1 MGHALLGVGGS
12 IITLEDAEEHV
23 TEDGLGIDA
32 SAVRLIVEVV
42 SPGSDGTTRDRRA
55 YARAGIPVH
64 VLIDDHDDGGTVTVL
79 SAPDPEAAIHADEVR
94 TAYGYGSGATV
105 PEGPAKGFTIGEEIT
120 GPRRGV

>member
-1 MGHALLGVGGS
+1 MW
-12 IITLEDAEEHV
+12 DAEEHV

-42 SPGSDGTTRDRRA
+42 SPGGDGITRDRTRKRRA

-79 SAPDPEAAIHADEVR
+79 SAPDPEAAIYADEVR
-94 TAYGYGSGATV
+94 TAYGSGATV

-120 GPRRGV
+120 GPRRGA